1 MTNGKFCT
9 RCGNS
14 CLDTVIICNKCGGKS
29 FSSESLS
36 ALATPTSRQ
45 RSYREKKSYVSSAGE
60 TQRSL
65 VTDVSGR
72 IKRNKAGSLFIGL
85 GIIMTLSIIYSV
97 SWGGKQKFFG
107 SVETLQRGLSGHFHA
122 KVWINGT
129 PLEMLID
136 TGATKVSLS
145 LKQAIRLGIS
155 KEQLG
160 TIHAVQTA
168 NGTVR
173 AADIILKQVRL
184 GSIVAKDVD
193 AWVILSKNEG
203 EMALLGMSF
212 LNRLSSWSRSGSTLS
227 LEP

>member
-1 MTNGKFCT
+1 
-9 RCGNS
+9 
-14 CLDTVIICNKCGGKS
+14 
-29 FSSESLS
+29 
-36 ALATPTSRQ
+36 
-45 RSYREKKSYVSSAGE
+45 
-60 TQRSL
+60 
-65 VTDVSGR
+65 
-72 IKRNKAGSLFIGL
+72 
-85 GIIMTLSIIYSV
+85 MTLSIVYSV
-97 SWGGKQKFFG
+97 SWGGKQKFSG

-129 PLEMLID
+129 PLKMLID

-160 TIHAVQTA
+160 AIHAVQTA